1 MYRITTAMGESFLT
15 EKANYIRVNRK
26 NGVYVLTDDARA
38 EGVVY
43 HGTPYLF
50 EDGALCYEVD
60 TGEDLTNTQQS
71 VVDADAMNV
80 DQEYR
85 LTLLE
90 LGIAE

>member
-1 MYRITTAMGESFLT
+1 MYRITTPTGETILT
-15 EKANYIRVNRK
+15 EKANYIRVHK
-26 NGVYVLTDDARA
+26 NGVYLLTDVNHA
-38 EGVVY
+38 EGVAY

-50 EDGALCYEVD
+50 KDGAMCCEVD

>member
-1 MYRITTAMGESFLT
+1 M
-15 EKANYIRVNRK
+15 
-26 NGVYVLTDDARA
+26 
-38 EGVVY
+38 Y